1 MQPGDG
7 VVVVGR
13 AHIWRRSSWASS
25 PMIGSVESSSQA
37 DRMPRNHSDRP
48 FLTPPRRA
56 IGALSRHEVG
66 PREFLGSRRSPSGG
80 RDVGTPG
87 PRQRKR

>member
-1 MQPGDG
+1 
-7 VVVVGR
+7 
-13 AHIWRRSSWASS
+13 
-25 PMIGSVESSSQA
+25 
-37 DRMPRNHSDRP
+37 MPRNHSDRP